1 MTKSNDRFGLKIAK
15 MPAVSKKLV
24 SNKTNGCANFDTPA
38 YLYGRTNKLLLI
50 LHPNAIIN
58 NKLLEY
64 LAHLRLSAVCNHLQ
78 GS

>member
-1 MTKSNDRFGLKIAK
+1 MKQER
-15 MPAVSKKLV
+15 V
-24 SNKTNGCANFDTPA
+24 CQFDTPA
-38 YLYGRTNKLLLI
+38 YLYKRTNKLLLI

-64 LAHLRLSAVCNHLQ
+64 LAHLRLSVVCNHLQ